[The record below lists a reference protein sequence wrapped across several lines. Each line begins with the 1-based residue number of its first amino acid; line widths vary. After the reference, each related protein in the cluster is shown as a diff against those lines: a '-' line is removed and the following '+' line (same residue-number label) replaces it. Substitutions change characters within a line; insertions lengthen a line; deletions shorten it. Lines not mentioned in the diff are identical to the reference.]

1 MLSPSCGHGM
11 QSLPVVGLVTAAV
24 GIWLAAKALRGGD
37 VKASGKLPR
46 HAAKTSSVRPILFFL
61 GNAAFITLGGVL
73 LRAGLGDGVLSL
85 VGLAIAVIGT
95 SILAILTGVLYSD
108 LR

>member
-1 MLSPSCGHGM
+1 
-11 QSLPVVGLVTAAV
+11 
-24 GIWLAAKALRGGD
+24 
-37 VKASGKLPR
+37 
-46 HAAKTSSVRPILFFL
+46 L

>member
-1 MLSPSCGHGM
+1 
-11 QSLPVVGLVTAAV
+11 
-24 GIWLAAKALRGGD
+24 
-37 VKASGKLPR
+37 
-46 HAAKTSSVRPILFFL
+46 L
-61 GNAAFITLGGVL
+61 GNAAFLALGGVL
-73 LRAGLGDGVLSL
+73 LRPGLGDGVLSL